1 MDPRLETPQGR
12 VRLMHELG
20 VFTDAE
26 LEIALRY
33 DLDITQT
40 QEIAYRLATE
50 GAQPEESD

>member
-1 MDPRLETPQGR
+1 
-12 VRLMHELG
+12 MHELG